1 MVIFWQTHPVMRK
14 HIQYKIKKDAKTQ
27 LQIALENHK
36 GNGFGHIVSRVP
48 VRMNKKSRIDGATN
62 PFLGILFK
70 VSDSIINYGFHYA
83 NSLDNQAVREGK
95 QIDFDVK
102 PRKWGT
108 RIKGTPLV
116 EHTKKDGSYH
126 LYLEA
131 KVEKVNSTKYVLADG
146 TEIAKDE
153 FAEYM
158 TPPSAPSTTQDGLDK
173 EIILRDYALENIV
186 SFKGDGLEIVREAKT
201 ETVWQ
206 EAASV

>member
-1 MVIFWQTHPVMRK
+1 MRK

-95 QIDFDVK
+95 QIEFDVK

-131 KVEKVNSTKYVLADG
+131 KIEQTNSTKYELEDG
-146 TEIAKDE
+146 TPVEREE
-153 FAEYM
+153 FEQFL
-158 TPPSAPSTTQDGLDK
+158 PPKRKESATQDGLTK
-173 EIILRDYALENIV
+173 KIILRDYALENIQM
-186 SFKGDGLEIVREAKT
+186 FRGDGVEIIRQHDKELVA
-201 ETVWQ
+201 V
-206 EAASV
+206 